1 MLKSI
6 EVSHFINQSP
16 QKIWEALT
24 TPEIV
29 QQWWAKGDIQPK
41 IGHQFT
47 LDMGNFGVQHCLVKA
62 VDKEISFEY
71 DFAIGVLD
79 TTLRWQ
85 LIPQENGT
93 LLQLNH
99 SGFNMDSS
107 FGQQAFIGMGKGW
120 PQILSRIEVVISNNK

>member
-1 MLKSI
+1 MLESI
-6 EVSHFINQSP
+6 EISQFINQSP
-16 QKIWEALT
+16 QKVWEALT
-24 TPEIV
+24 KPELV

-47 LDMGNFGVQHCLVKA
+47 LDMGNFGIQHCLVKA
-62 VDKEISFEY
+62 VDKEILVEY

-99 SGFNMDSS
+99 SGFNIESS

-120 PQILSRIEVVISNNK
+120 PQILSRIEAVISNNK

>member
-1 MLKSI
+1 MLESI
-6 EVSHFINQSP
+6 DISQFINQSP
-16 QKIWEALT
+16 QKVWEALT
-24 TPEIV
+24 KPELV
-29 QQWWAKGDIQPK
+29 QQWWAKGGIQPK

-47 LDMGNFGVQHCLVKA
+47 LDMGNFGIQHCLVKA
-62 VDKEISFEY
+62 VDKEILVEY

-99 SGFNMDSS
+99 SGFNIGSS

-120 PQILSRIEVVISNNK
+120 TQILSRVEAVISNNK